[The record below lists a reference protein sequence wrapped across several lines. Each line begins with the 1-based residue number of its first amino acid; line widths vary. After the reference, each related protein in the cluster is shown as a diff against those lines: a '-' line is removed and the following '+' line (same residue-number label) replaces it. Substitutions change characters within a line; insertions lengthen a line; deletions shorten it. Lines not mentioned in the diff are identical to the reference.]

1 MIETN
6 DLRKTFGPVSA
17 VQGVSFEIK
26 KGEIVGFLGP
36 NGAGKTTLM
45 RILTTYLAPTS
56 GTAVVAGYDTRTQ
69 AFKAREKIGYLPETP
84 PLYEYL
90 TVMEYLRFAARIK
103 GVSPRQVKLKIDKV
117 LDQCLLKDVAGRR
130 IGDLS
135 KGYKQRAGLA
145 QAIIH
150 DPEVLI
156 LDEPTSGLDP
166 VQNKAVRD
174 LIKGLEFE
182 RTVILSTHILSE
194 IVHLARRVLIINK
207 GEIVRDENLDKLLR
221 TPEGRRRLSLRFR
234 GPQSKVYQ
242 ITSSPGGP
250 RLLGSSSL
258 GDVHVLDLELT
269 SEPENYNALLQT
281 VMATG
286 VEILSVQE
294 KTVSLEDVFF
304 DVIGCRELC

>member
-1 MIETN
+1 MIETTA
-6 DLRKTFGPVSA
+6 LRKTFGTVSA
-17 VQGVSFEIK
+17 VKGVSFEIK

-45 RILTTYLAPTS
+45 RILTTYLAPDS

-69 AFKAREKIGYLPETP
+69 AVRVRERIGYLPETP

-90 TVMEYLRFAARIK
+90 TVTEYLRFAARIK
-103 GVSPRQVKLKIDKV
+103 GVSHRQTRLKMDKV
-117 LDQCLLKDVAGRR
+117 LEQCLLKEAAGRR

-207 GEIVRDENLDKLLR
+207 GEIVRDENLDTLLR
-221 TPEGRRRLSLRFR
+221 APEGRRRLALRFR
-234 GPQSKVYQ
+234 GPQARIYQ
-242 ITSSPGGP
+242 ITSAAGGP
-250 RLLGSSSL
+250 RLLGSRSR
-258 GDVHVLDLELT
+258 GDIHDLDLELT
-269 SEPENYNALLQT
+269 SEPDGYNSLLQA

-286 VEILSVQE
+286 AEILAVRE
-294 KTVSLEDVFF
+294 RPVNLEDVFF
-304 DVIGCRELC
+304 DVIGSRELC